1 MPYATLVINQP
12 GQPARTY
19 ELAGGGISIGR
30 EPDNSISLEGDSN
43 VSRYHAVIKSHDGHF
58 FLSDLNS
65 SNGTT
70 LNDAPIEAGSE
81 HPLQD
86 GDRIGLGGTSTI
98 EFHLSAGAGQG
109 YGASG
114 VAAPP
119 PTPAGVASQSA
130 TAAPQSGGVSPL
142 IMFGAIGGGLA
153 LVAVV
158 AVVLV
163 YNFSGGC
170 DASVRIISPQ
180 SGTTIRG
187 PIPIRVESEGTKCID
202 RVIFQL
208 DGEKIASSEV
218 PPYEIVLDPAKL
230 PDVRGG
236 NHVLSATVEDED
248 GNKTLQ
254 PETVLLAFPTRDEG
268 TGKEETAGGPPE
280 RNTNGGGQTERG
292 GGSSV
297 SLFDLKDMSAK
308 LSRQINSKG
317 DYIYDNEFLRQVQAR
332 TSDYQ
337 SAGYFD
343 RARAFRDVINE
354 SFVGEQG
361 IEAPLGYVMA
371 MSRTR
376 FNLAKSRPTTTGL
389 VTSIAAGDEPQG
401 LWLIQPSLAQ
411 STGYIGRCG
420 TQTLADPDQK
430 CSAIVASMYLKF
442 LEVDIFSG
450 DFLYAVACFSLP
462 PKEAAAFRDGL
473 PSDRRD
479 FWKVLKSQ
487 EQRERV
493 VRFFAAGIVGE
504 NPEKF
509 DLRRDKALSNLYPK
523 K

>member
-1 MPYATLVINQP
+1 
-12 GQPARTY
+12 
-19 ELAGGGISIGR
+19 
-30 EPDNSISLEGDSN
+30 
-43 VSRYHAVIKSHDGHF
+43 
-58 FLSDLNS
+58 
-65 SNGTT
+65 
-70 LNDAPIEAGSE
+70 
-81 HPLQD
+81 
-86 GDRIGLGGTSTI
+86 
-98 EFHLSAGAGQG
+98 
-109 YGASG
+109 
-114 VAAPP
+114 
-119 PTPAGVASQSA
+119 
-130 TAAPQSGGVSPL
+130 
-142 IMFGAIGGGLA
+142 
-153 LVAVV
+153 
-158 AVVLV
+158 
-163 YNFSGGC
+163 
-170 DASVRIISPQ
+170 
-180 SGTTIRG
+180 
-187 PIPIRVESEGTKCID
+187 
-202 RVIFQL
+202 
-208 DGEKIASSEV
+208 
-218 PPYEIVLDPAKL
+218 
-230 PDVRGG
+230 
-236 NHVLSATVEDED
+236 
-248 GNKTLQ
+248 
-254 PETVLLAFPTRDEG
+254 
-268 TGKEETAGGPPE
+268 
-280 RNTNGGGQTERG
+280 
-292 GGSSV
+292 
-297 SLFDLKDMSAK
+297 
-308 LSRQINSKG
+308 
-317 DYIYDNEFLRQVQAR
+317 
-332 TSDYQ
+332 
-337 SAGYFD
+337 
-343 RARAFRDVINE
+343 VINE